1 MAQEKV
7 QWVLEKTFLFYCRGP
22 AFSWPGSR
30 KPCRG
35 QAGIL
40 RNIRSSKVWGA
51 VFSHPQV
58 PLTRGGQTQSPGPS
72 GDGMAAAAVG

>member
-1 MAQEKV
+1 MLEGEVAQEKV
-7 QWVLEKTFLFYCRGP
+7 QWALEKTFPFYCRGP

-40 RNIRSSKVWGA
+40 RNIRSSKVWRCSL
-51 VFSHPQV
+51 FP
-58 PLTRGGQTQSPGPS
+58 PPGPS
-72 GDGMAAAAVG
+72 DQRRPDPEPWPQW